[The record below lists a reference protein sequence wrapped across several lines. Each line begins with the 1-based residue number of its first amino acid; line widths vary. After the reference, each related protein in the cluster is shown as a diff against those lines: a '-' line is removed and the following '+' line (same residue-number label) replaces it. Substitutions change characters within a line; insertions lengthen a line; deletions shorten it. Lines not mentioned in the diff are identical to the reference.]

1 MKYSP
6 RATHLGVVACQLCG
20 LVCESVPDQGKPTQ
34 CPRCR
39 SRLHRRRPD
48 SIARGWAFLL
58 AGLIAY
64 IPANVLPVMYSSLF
78 GHGSESTILHGVVEF
93 WDSGSYGIA
102 LIIFIAS
109 VVVPCSKFLLLG
121 ALLFTA
127 QQRSHR
133 AMLERAR
140 LYRLIELIGYWS
152 MLDVMVVAVVA
163 ALVKFQT
170 LSVIEPRAGIFFFG
184 LMVILTMLS
193 AMSFDP
199 RLIWDGEQADAS
211 RA

>member
-1 MKYSP
+1 
-6 RATHLGVVACQLCG
+6 
-20 LVCESVPDQGKPTQ
+20 
-34 CPRCR
+34 
-39 SRLHRRRPD
+39 
-48 SIARGWAFLL
+48 
-58 AGLIAY
+58 
-64 IPANVLPVMYSSLF
+64 MYSSLF
-78 GHGSESTILHGVVEF
+78 GHGIESTILHGVVEF
-93 WDSGSYGIA
+93 WASGSFGIA

-109 VVVPCSKFLLLG
+109 VVVPCAKFLVLG
-121 ALLFTA
+121 TLLFTA
-127 QQRSHR
+127 QRRSR
-133 AMLERAR
+133 WATLERAR

-163 ALVKFQT
+163 ALVKFQA

-199 RLIWDGEQADAS
+199 RLIWDGEQTDAS

>member
-1 MKYSP
+1 MNYSP
-6 RATHLGVVACQLCG
+6 RAAHLGVVACHLCG
-20 LVCESVPDQGKPTQ
+20 LVCESVPDQGKPAQ

-109 VVVPCSKFLLLG
+109 VVVPCAKFLVLG
-121 ALLFTA
+121 TLLFTA
-127 QQRSHR
+127 QQRSR
-133 AMLERAR
+133 WATRERAR
-140 LYRLIELIGYWS
+140 LYCLIELIGYWS

-163 ALVKFQT
+163 ALVQFQA

-199 RLIWDGEQADAS
+199 RLIWDGEQTDAS
-211 RA
+211 CA

>member
-1 MKYSP
+1 MNYSP
-6 RATHLGVVACQLCG
+6 RAAQLGVVACHLCG
-20 LVCESVPDQGKPTQ
+20 LVCESAPDQGEPAR

-93 WDSGSYGIA
+93 WASGSFGIA

-109 VVVPCSKFLLLG
+109 VVVPCAKFLVLG
-121 ALLFTA
+121 TLLFTA
-127 QQRSHR
+127 QQRSR
-133 AMLERAR
+133 WATRERAR

-163 ALVKFQT
+163 ALVKFQA

>member
-1 MKYSP
+1 MNYSP
-6 RATHLGVVACQLCG
+6 RAAHLGVVACPLCG
-20 LVCESVPDQGKPTQ
+20 LVCESVPNQGKPTQ

-78 GHGSESTILHGVVEF
+78 GHGSESTILHGVIEF
-93 WDSGSYGIA
+93 WASGSFGIA

-109 VVVPCSKFLLLG
+109 VVVPCAKFLVLG
-121 ALLFTA
+121 TLLFTA
-127 QQRSHR
+127 QRRSR
-133 AMLERAR
+133 WATRERAR

-152 MLDVMVVAVVA
+152 MLDVMVVAVAA
-163 ALVKFQT
+163 ALVKFQA
-170 LSVIEPRAGIFFFG
+170 LSVIEPRAGVFFFG

-211 RA
+211 HA